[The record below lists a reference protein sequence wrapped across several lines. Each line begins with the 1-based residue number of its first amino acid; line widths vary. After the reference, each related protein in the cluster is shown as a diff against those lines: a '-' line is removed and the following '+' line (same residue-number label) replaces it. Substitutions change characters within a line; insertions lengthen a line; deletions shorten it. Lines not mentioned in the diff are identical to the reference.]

1 MSAGPSCVLDAS
13 ALLAFVRDEPGAD
26 AVERALEAGAVISAI
41 NWAEVLTKTAEVGE
55 DPDMLAGQLQRDGLL
70 GDALQVISLDAADGP
85 DIARLRL
92 TTRQHGLSLAD
103 RACLI
108 LAQRRALPALTADRA
123 WAGLGLAVTVQL
135 IRA

>member
-1 MSAGPSCVLDAS
+1 
-13 ALLAFVRDEPGAD
+13 
-26 AVERALEAGAVISAI
+26 
-41 NWAEVLTKTAEVGE
+41 
-55 DPDMLAGQLQRDGLL
+55 MLAGQLQRDGLL

-123 WAGLGLAVTVQL
+123 WAGLDFAVTVQL